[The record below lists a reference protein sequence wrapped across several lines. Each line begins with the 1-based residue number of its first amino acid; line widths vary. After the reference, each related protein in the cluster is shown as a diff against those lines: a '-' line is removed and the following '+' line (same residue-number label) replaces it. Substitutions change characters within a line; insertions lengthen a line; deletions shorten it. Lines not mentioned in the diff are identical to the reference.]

1 MNHGKKFA
9 FEEFLYF
16 YFGLKHP
23 KLTTPERKVLRLQV
37 PLSSN
42 QCFPLF
48 SKNHKYPFTTKVVLL
63 FSIIALLFSG
73 SVFLFNRSV
82 SNISRMSSCFI
93 ELPFSFPEVLS
104 FSLLC
109 TSFSK
114 NDFFQLI
121 VLLLVQ
127 ATERGDIC
135 LTLALFPLRTLY
147 WPTYDAFLI
156 TLKPLH
162 TVFFLCI
169 IFKF

>member
-1 MNHGKKFA
+1 M
-9 FEEFLYF
+9 
-16 YFGLKHP
+16 
-23 KLTTPERKVLRLQV
+23 LRLQL

-42 QCFPLF
+42 QCFLLF
-48 SKNHKYPFTTKVVLL
+48 SKNQKYPFTTKVVLL

-93 ELPFSFPEVLS
+93 ELPFSLVLS

-162 TVFFLCI
+162 IVYFFYVLYSN
-169 IFKF
+169 FSLHDSL